1 MANPTLSI
9 VNSSNSAGLNAQKN
23 QTNRLIDNLNI
34 DQQFFLELSNKMH
47 STLDINKIIILFDL
61 EITPILNLDNVVYR
75 TPDNT
80 EAVDAKGRHLVS
92 YQLVLHEKNLGEIT
106 LIRRTR
112 FSNKEQSFIEKSLV
126 AVLSP
131 LSNALEYQTAI
142 NAAQQDPLTG
152 VYNRFAMESNF
163 SREIELAKRNQTPL
177 SMIVLDV
184 DFFKQVNDTHGHAIG
199 DCVLKH
205 LTACV
210 KECAR
215 TSDMLFR
222 YGGEEFILLLNNTD
236 STGTKQL
243 AERIRQTVADTPC
256 ICKGQSISITV
267 SMGISGFTEND
278 THGSFF
284 ERADK
289 ALYEAKATGRNKV
302 IFGS

>member
-9 VNSSNSAGLNAQKN
+9 VNSSSSVGLSAHKD
-23 QTNRLIDNLNI
+23 QTNKIIDNLNA
-34 DQQFFLELSNKMH
+34 DKQFLLELSNKLH
-47 STLDINKIIILFDL
+47 SSLDINKLIILFEL
-61 EITPILNLDNVVYR
+61 EITPVLNLDNVVYH
-75 TPDNT
+75 TADNT
-80 EAVDAKGRHLVS
+80 QAIDAKGRHLVS

-106 LIRRTR
+106 LVRRTR
-112 FSNKEQSFIEKSLV
+112 FTEKEQSFIEKSLV

-131 LSNALEYQTAI
+131 LSNALEYQAAI

-152 VYNRFAMESNF
+152 VYNRFAMESSFN
-163 SREIELAKRNQTPL
+163 REIELTKRHQTPL

-184 DFFKQVNDTHGHAIG
+184 DFFKQVNDTYGHAIG

-205 LTACV
+205 LTECV

-222 YGGEEFILLLNNTD
+222 YGGEEFMLLLNNT
-236 STGTKQL
+236 SRAGTKQL
-243 AERIRQTVADTPC
+243 AERILQTVAETPC

-267 SMGISGFTEND
+267 SMGSSSFNQND
-278 THGSFF
+278 TRDSFF

-289 ALYEAKATGRNKV
+289 ALYEAKETGRNKAV
-302 IFGS
+302 FND